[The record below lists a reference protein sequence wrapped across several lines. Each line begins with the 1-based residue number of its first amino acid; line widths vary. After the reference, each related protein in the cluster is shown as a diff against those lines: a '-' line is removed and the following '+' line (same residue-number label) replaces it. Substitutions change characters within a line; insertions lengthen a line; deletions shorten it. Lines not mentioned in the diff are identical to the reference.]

1 MLTNKLKFKDNI
13 YDWKFLTF
21 VFQADVCHAYQLLVD
36 QGVKPENIVVF
47 MYDDI
52 AFHKEVDYSNLFIFC
67 PTKKDVI
74 DTSMTYSKERNKI
87 LHLCCFNIESVVC
100 LPTI

>member
-1 MLTNKLKFKDNI
+1 M
-13 YDWKFLTF
+13 F

-52 AFHKEVDYSNLFIFC
+52 AFHKEVKLLQIYFHFDPTLKVVIYTSKTCSKNLSEE
-67 PTKKDVI
+67 P
-74 DTSMTYSKERNKI
+74 NKI
-87 LHLCCFNIESVVC
+87 FLFMLF
-100 LPTI
+100 LY

>member
-1 MLTNKLKFKDNI
+1 M
-13 YDWKFLTF
+13 FL
-21 VFQADVCHAYQLLVD
+21 FQADVCHAYQLLVD

-67 PTKKDVI
+67 PTKKAVI
-74 DTSMTYSKERNKI
+74 DTNMTYSKNLPEGRNKI
-87 LHLCCFNIESVVC
+87 FTFMLF
-100 LPTI
+100 

>member
-1 MLTNKLKFKDNI
+1 MIEN
-13 YDWKFLTF
+13 FLTF

-52 AFHKEVDYSNLFIFC
+52 AFHKEVQLLQIYFHFD
-67 PTKKDVI
+67 PTKKSVI
-74 DTSMTYSKERNKI
+74 DTYETYPINWS
-87 LHLCCFNIESVVC
+87 
-100 LPTI
+100 